1 MLLAL
6 CGPLTWAAGPSPV
19 LLRLF
24 LLALELRREEAELCS
39 LSESWAEELLAVFSL
54 LSLSMLS

>member
-1 MLLAL
+1 M
-6 CGPLTWAAGPSPV
+6 

-24 LLALELRREEAELCS
+24 LLVLELRREEAELCS
-39 LSESWAEELLAVFSL
+39 LTESWADELLPVFSL